1 MLKSDQTQKNSIK
14 KLALRAICIT
24 SSSIALLNLSGCAEI
39 QSPLKP
45 SPFSEANIDKLSVG
59 MSSSEVR
66 QIFGAPNEVR
76 TAVCGAATG
85 KPWNCETWRYQLRSN
100 SYMSNRFT
108 FSVDGKNKYLNDWD
122 VKRE

>member
-14 KLALRAICIT
+14 KLASRAICIA
-24 SSSIALLNLSGCAEI
+24 SASIALLNLSGCAEI

-66 QIFGAPNEVR
+66 LIFGAPNEVR

-85 KPWNCETWRYQLRSN
+85 KPWNCETWKYQLRSN